1 MEGKVVEFLEEG
13 KPCLGICL
21 WEQEGRLHLLT
32 IRNREINLPVRRVL
46 VASQKRYPLD
56 APRDA
61 LLQLLKDEEAKRE
74 GLKSQVDVK
83 ELWDTLKEEEALEL
97 KDLAE
102 LVFGLNIGDEH
113 VSAVLRALF
122 EDRVYFKLKD
132 NVFSPV
138 SPLKVEEHFQKLKE
152 ERRRQ
157 ERIRRAN
164 EWLKGVISGDNTALE
179 PDEDAISLLK
189 QLALFQDEA
198 KDYDLIEEI
207 FQGLGGPDPKKA
219 RDILLKIGVWTEDE
233 DLDLLRSSIP
243 LKFPEDIQDE
253 VFKLKRRR
261 ITLNGR
267 KDLRDLQVFTIDGPK
282 TRDFDDAI
290 SLEIKAKGYRLGV
303 HITDTTHIFQPGS
316 NLEKVLMER
325 VSSLYLP
332 TRYLPM
338 MPQELS
344 EDGLSLLEGI
354 DRYAIS
360 LLVELD
366 KDFQIQNWDFVPS
379 VIRVTKQLTYDQV
392 DQAMEYEEVFEI
404 LNKLSLHLKSERM
417 EKGALDLTLPEVVIT
432 YRPDGRIDLFQV
444 DMSSPSRRI
453 VQEMMILY
461 NQLAAQFLLK
471 MAAPGL
477 FRVQEGPTER
487 LNQSEFDRVFYVFQ
501 QRRRLMPLSISTNPG
516 PHVPLGVDCYV
527 QATSPIRRY
536 LDLVLQRQLKA
547 ILTGEALPY
556 GEDELLNI
564 KAATEPV
571 LKEQEKVRRASHNH
585 WILRYLEQNRQRIYH
600 GLVLDDLRSRFRIV
614 IKEVLFMVEARKDA
628 FKGDIQPGDE
638 ILLKLNKVDPWTD
651 SGGKLTGHIEV
662 VDAC

>member
-1 MEGKVVEFLEEG
+1 MEGKIVEFLEES

-21 WEQEGRLHLLT
+21 KEQEGRLRLLT
-32 IRNREINLPVRRVL
+32 IRNREINLPGRRVL
-46 VASQKRYPLD
+46 VATQRKHPVDVARE
-56 APRDA
+56 A
-61 LLQLLKDEEAKRE
+61 LLQLLRDEEVKRE
-74 GLKSQVDVK
+74 KLKIQVDVK
-83 ELWDTLKEEEALEL
+83 ELWEILKEEESLEL
-97 KDLAE
+97 RDLAE

-113 VSAVLRALF
+113 LSAVLRALF

-132 NVFSPV
+132 NLFSPV
-138 SPLKVEEHFQKLKE
+138 PPEKVEEHFQRLE
-152 ERRRQ
+152 EEKRRK
-157 ERIRRAN
+157 ERIKKVN
-164 EWLKGVISGDNTALE
+164 EWLKNIISGDKVPLE
-179 PDEDAISLLK
+179 PNEDAIMLLK
-189 QLALFQDEA
+189 ELALFGNEA
-198 KDYDLIEEI
+198 KEYDLIKEI

-219 RDILLKIGVWTEDE
+219 REILLKIGVWTEDE

-243 LKFPEDIQDE
+243 IQFPENIQEE
-253 VFKLKRRR
+253 VFKFKRRR

-290 SLEIKAKGYRLGV
+290 SLEIKAKGYSLGI
-303 HITDTTHIFQPGS
+303 HITDTTHIFQPNS
-316 NLEKVLMER
+316 NLEKILMER

-366 KDFQIQNWDFVPS
+366 KDFQIQSWDFVPS

-392 DQAMEYEEVFEI
+392 DQAMEYEEMFDI
-404 LNKLSLHLKSERM
+404 LNLLSLRFKSERM
-417 EKGALDLTLPEVVIT
+417 ERGALDLTLPDVVIT
-432 YRPDGRIDLFQV
+432 YRPEGRIDLFQV

-461 NQLAAQFLLK
+461 NHLAAQFLLK

-487 LNQSEFDRVFYVFQ
+487 LKENEFDRVFYVFQ
-501 QRRRLMPLSISTNPG
+501 QRRKLMPLSISTTPG

-547 ILTGEALPY
+547 IITGQPLPY

-564 KAATEPV
+564 KASTESV
-571 LKEQEKVRRASHNH
+571 LKEQEKVRKASHTH

-600 GLVLDDLRSRFRIV
+600 GLVLDDMRSRFRIV
-614 IKEVLFMVEARKDA
+614 IKEVLLIVEARKDA

-638 ILLKLNKVDPWTD
+638 LLLKVNKVDPWT
-651 SGGKLTGHIEV
+651 GHIEV
-662 VDAC
+662 GDAC